1 AALAYS
7 IASNRLS
14 SSSAGNGQ
22 PKPFCT
28 ARCTVFVTAPF
39 DRPVAAAIFSWLK
52 RASNLRRRT
61 SLILRMALRLAGIR
75 LPDQKIGQLSQEN
88 VSSSAHSA
96 SFRPN
101 VTDHSGNMTDDS
113 GRGRKSVTFNRN
125 RRSRSVGTTGHV
137 QTESA
142 VNLVRNAQLQ
152 LAVARYADSN
162 ESLSDARRA
171 VRARVPR
178 DHFAASSQCARDQ
191 VSRPT
196 RSREAQPAG
205 CAQHAHAGRGGT

>member
-1 AALAYS
+1 M
-7 IASNRLS
+7 
-14 SSSAGNGQ
+14 
-22 PKPFCT
+22 
-28 ARCTVFVTAPF
+28 
-39 DRPVAAAIFSWLK
+39 
-52 RASNLRRRT
+52 RRT

-142 VNLVRNAQLQ
+142 VNLVRNTH
-152 LAVARYADSN
+152 VAAFRADSN
-162 ESLSDARRA
+162 DFCRLLEAMVTRRW
-171 VRARVPR
+171 RTEF
-178 DHFAASSQCARDQ
+178 D
-191 VSRPT
+191 
-196 RSREAQPAG
+196 
-205 CAQHAHAGRGGT
+205 AQHITNLAVQERLLRDSELEVLLRR